1 MLART
6 IIYCL
11 LILNSLST
19 FADAQFDKD
28 YAQALGKWSNV
39 LNTYVDNQGR
49 TDFIALAD
57 NIEDLQSFVDFI
69 GATSPKSNPELFPT
83 KEDVLAYHINTY
95 NALAM
100 YGVIERKIPKAF
112 DSFFKRASFFKFRK
126 IIIGNKKTSL
136 YDYEN
141 KVIRALDE
149 PRIHFALNCMVKDC
163 PRLPQE
169 PFLASTL
176 EQQLESATKEFF
188 TKPKH
193 FYLDEEKKE
202 AYFSWILDYYSKDF
216 IASGKRKDLIPYANS
231 YLETLIPQD
240 YKAKVIKYDWT
251 INQQP
256 K

>member
-1 MLART
+1 
-6 IIYCL
+6 
-11 LILNSLST
+11 
-19 FADAQFDKD
+19 
-28 YAQALGKWSNV
+28 
-39 LNTYVDNQGR
+39 
-49 TDFIALAD
+49 
-57 NIEDLQSFVDFI
+57 
-69 GATSPKSNPELFPT
+69 
-83 KEDVLAYHINTY
+83 
-95 NALAM
+95 
-100 YGVIERKIPKAF
+100 
-112 DSFFKRASFFKFRK
+112 
-126 IIIGNKKTSL
+126 
-136 YDYEN
+136 
-141 KVIRALDE
+141 
-149 PRIHFALNCMVKDC
+149 MVKDC

-251 INQQP
+251 VNQQP